1 MKTAQKVIKDRIEI
15 LDNVFEKTKNNTS
28 DQANMAKE
36 QIIKVRGLFDNLQK
50 TIDGYLSLRENGQ
63 HSEDYSEAIKELT
76 GQTIIPL
83 IERSNEQIESFKEM
97 EEALRYKLN
106 ETDIPE
112 EELKKVR
119 ESLFFYKEAIESTVN
134 FSKEYQVALEEIKE
148 LLIAE
153 EVEEIAEM
161 VHEDLSPFS
170 APKPQTDEQE
180 DINAQEEKDSQDIY
194 DNKQYDN
201 TPNERFNDHSEDNNN
216 QKLDNEFPI

>member
-28 DQANMAKE
+28 DQANMARE
-36 QIIKVRGLFDNLQK
+36 QIIKVRGLFDQIQK
-50 TIDGYLSLRENGQ
+50 TIDGYLSLREDGQ

-83 IERSNEQIESFKEM
+83 IERSNEQIESFKNM
-97 EEALRYKLN
+97 EEGLRYKLN
-106 ETDIPE
+106 EIDITE
-112 EELKKVR
+112 QELKKLS
-119 ESLFFYKEAIESTVN
+119 ESLNFYKEAIESTIN
-134 FSKEYQVALEEIKE
+134 FRNECQVALEEIKE

-161 VHEDLSPFS
+161 MHEDLSPFS
-170 APKPQTDEQE
+170 APNPQEEEEDEVT
-180 DINAQEEKDSQDIY
+180 EEKDSQEIY
-194 DNKQYDN
+194 DNKQDDN

-216 QKLDNEFPI
+216 QKPDNEFPI

>member
-28 DQANMAKE
+28 DQANMARE
-36 QIIKVRGLFDNLQK
+36 QIIKVRGLFDQIQK
-50 TIDGYLSLRENGQ
+50 TIDGYLSLREDGQ

-83 IERSNEQIESFKEM
+83 IERSNEQIESFKNM
-97 EEALRYKLN
+97 EEGLRYKLN
-106 ETDIPE
+106 EIDITE
-112 EELKKVR
+112 QELKKLS
-119 ESLFFYKEAIESTVN
+119 ESLNFYKEAIESTIN
-134 FSKEYQVALEEIKE
+134 FRNECQVALEEIKE

-161 VHEDLSPFS
+161 MHEDLSPFS
-170 APKPQTDEQE
+170 APNPQEEEEDEV
-180 DINAQEEKDSQDIY
+180 IEEKDSQEIY
-194 DNKQYDN
+194 DNKQDDN

-216 QKLDNEFPI
+216 QKPDNVIG

>member
-28 DQANMAKE
+28 DQANMARE
-36 QIIKVRGLFDNLQK
+36 QIIKVRGLFDQIQK
-50 TIDGYLSLRENGQ
+50 TIDGYLSLREDGQ

-83 IERSNEQIESFKEM
+83 IERSNEQIESFKNM
-97 EEALRYKLN
+97 EEGLRYKLN
-106 ETDIPE
+106 EIDITE
-112 EELKKVR
+112 QELKKLS
-119 ESLFFYKEAIESTVN
+119 ESLNFYKEAIESTIN
-134 FSKEYQVALEEIKE
+134 FRNECQVALEEIKE

-161 VHEDLSPFS
+161 THEDLSPFS
-170 APKPQTDEQE
+170 APNPQEEEEDEVT
-180 DINAQEEKDSQDIY
+180 EEKDSQEIY
-194 DNKQYDN
+194 DNKQDDN

-216 QKLDNEFPI
+216 QKPDNEFPI

>member
-28 DQANMAKE
+28 DQANMARE
-36 QIIKVRGLFDNLQK
+36 QIIKVRGLFDQIQK
-50 TIDGYLSLRENGQ
+50 TIDGYLSLREDGQ

-83 IERSNEQIESFKEM
+83 IERSNEQIESFKNM
-97 EEALRYKLN
+97 EEGLRYKLN
-106 ETDIPE
+106 EIDITE
-112 EELKKVR
+112 QELKKLS
-119 ESLFFYKEAIESTVN
+119 ESLNFYKEAIESTIN
-134 FSKEYQVALEEIKE
+134 FRNECQVALEEIKE

-161 VHEDLSPFS
+161 MHEDLSPFS
-170 APKPQTDEQE
+170 APNPQEEEEDEV
-180 DINAQEEKDSQDIY
+180 IEEKDSQEIY
-194 DNKQYDN
+194 DNKQDDN

-216 QKLDNEFPI
+216 QKPDNEFPI

>member
-28 DQANMAKE
+28 DQANMARE
-36 QIIKVRGLFDNLQK
+36 QIIKVRGLFDQIQK
-50 TIDGYLSLRENGQ
+50 TIDGYLSLREDGQ

-83 IERSNEQIESFKEM
+83 IERSNEQIESFKNM
-97 EEALRYKLN
+97 EEGLRYKLN
-106 ETDIPE
+106 EIDITE
-112 EELKKVR
+112 QELKKLS
-119 ESLFFYKEAIESTVN
+119 ESLNFYKEAIESTIN
-134 FSKEYQVALEEIKE
+134 FRNECQVALEEIKE

-161 VHEDLSPFS
+161 THEDLSPFS
-170 APKPQTDEQE
+170 APNPQEEEEDEV
-180 DINAQEEKDSQDIY
+180 IEEKDSQEIY
-194 DNKQYDN
+194 DNKQDDN

-216 QKLDNEFPI
+216 QKPDNEFPI